1 MFQRDYCQVE
11 EKENLKG
18 RIWEFVE
25 NYYFNSMQDLIVLY
39 LKINICILQVL
50 IISSSYYLLVRVI
63 SMKLNLL
70 ICLIYVFYKDDV

>member
-39 LKINICILQVL
+39 LKINICILQ
-50 IISSSYYLLVRVI
+50 LLVWVI

>member
-39 LKINICILQVL
+39 LKINILQ
-50 IISSSYYLLVRVI
+50 LLVRVI

>member
-25 NYYFNSMQDLIVLY
+25 NYYFDSMQDLIVLY
-39 LKINICILQVL
+39 LKINICILQ
-50 IISSSYYLLVRVI
+50 LLVRVI

>member
-39 LKINICILQVL
+39 LKINICILQ
-50 IISSSYYLLVRVI
+50 LLVRVI

>member
-11 EKENLKG
+11 EKENLKE
-18 RIWEFVE
+18 RIWEFIE

-39 LKINICILQVL
+39 LKINICILQ
-50 IISSSYYLLVRVI
+50 LLVRVI
-63 SMKLNLL
+63 SMKLNLW